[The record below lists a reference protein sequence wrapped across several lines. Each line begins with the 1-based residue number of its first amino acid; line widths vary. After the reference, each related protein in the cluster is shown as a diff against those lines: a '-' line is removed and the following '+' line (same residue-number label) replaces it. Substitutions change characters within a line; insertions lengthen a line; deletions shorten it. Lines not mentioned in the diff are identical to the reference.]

1 VVRAV
6 ILVEVG
12 TAMASAGL
20 VDHFANLVDPRM
32 ERTRWHGL
40 IDIVA
45 ITVCAVICGADNW
58 VDVALFGRSKEAWF
72 RQWLELPNGIPSHDT
87 FGRVFAMLDGAA
99 FAGCFRSWMAAVQ
112 EATQGQ
118 VVAID
123 GKSVRGSRDRIRG
136 KGAIHLVSAW
146 ACSNHLVLGQVKVDD
161 KSNEITAIPELLRL
175 LSLKGCIVTIDAMGC
190 QKAIAQEIVEKE
202 ADYVLAVKA
211 NQGELH
217 EGLKDLFQ
225 TAMADQF
232 RDVPH
237 SYAQSLNKEHGRIE
251 SRECWAISD
260 RECLSYLGQAKEW
273 PGLASVVMVRRQRDA
288 IGQSDSQSQVETAYY
303 ISSLQADAEKLL
315 ATTRTHWSIENGLH
329 WTLDVAF
336 DEDRCRIRVGNG
348 AQNLATVRAFALG
361 LLKKDTSI
369 RAGIRAKRKVAGW
382 DPDYLFRLIN
392 Q

>member
-1 VVRAV
+1 
-6 ILVEVG
+6 
-12 TAMASAGL
+12 MASAEL
-20 VDHFANLVDPRM
+20 LDHFANLVDPRV
-32 ERTRWHGL
+32 ERTRWHAL

-45 ITVCAVICGADNW
+45 ITVCAVICGADSW
-58 VDVALFGRSKEAWF
+58 VEVALFGRSREAWF

-87 FGRVFAMLDGAA
+87 FGRVFAMLDAEA
-99 FAGCFRSWMAAVQ
+99 FAGCFRGWMAAVQ
-112 EATQGQ
+112 EATKGQ

-123 GKSVRGSRDRIRG
+123 GKSVRGSRDRTKG

-146 ACSNHLVLGQVKVDD
+146 ASSNQLVLGQVKVDD

-190 QKAIAQEIVEKE
+190 QKAIAQAIVEKE
-202 ADYVLAVKA
+202 ADYVLAVKS

-225 TAMADQF
+225 TAMGYQF

-237 SYAQSLNKEHGRIE
+237 SYAHSLNKEHGRIE
-251 SRECWAISD
+251 SRECWATSD
-260 RECLSYLGQAKEW
+260 PECLAYLEQARQW
-273 PGLASVVMVRRQRDA
+273 PGLVSVAMVRRQRRA
-288 IGQSDSQSQVETAYY
+288 VGQSDSQSEVETAYY
-303 ISSLQADAEKLL
+303 ITSLEADAQKIL
-315 ATTRTHWSIENGLH
+315 AASRTHWSIENSLH

-336 DEDRCRIRVGNG
+336 DEDHCRVRVGNG
-348 AQNLATVRAFALG
+348 AQNLATVRAFALS

-369 RAGIRAKRKVAGW
+369 KAGIKAKRKVAGW
-382 DPDYLFRLIN
+382 DPQYIFRLIN